1 MLAYQKKQTG
11 GSLKKGA
18 SLAICV
24 FACILIIGA
33 LSSWKLL
40 QVEAPK
46 DAPWLYQEIWLGT
59 RDRLLSALFIGAALG
74 TAGVLLR
81 TATSNPLADPHI
93 TGVNAGAAFGAVA
106 SSFIT
111 GSSTGVYVLPG
122 ALAGAAVASSIT
134 LVLSLRGRNP
144 DLSGTNAIQKMVL
157 LGIAVS
163 AVFSAMTSIF
173 LVLDEAQ
180 LTTVLAWLNGRLGG
194 IRLPDLIP
202 VIIAVAVLLPILFAA
217 GRALDALST
226 GDSVSR
232 AIGANPAL
240 VRKWVV
246 VSAVILTATCV
257 AAAGPIGFL
266 GLLAAV
272 IAQRVCG
279 RTHRFVLIS
288 AACVGATGLLV
299 ADTIGQQLWAPAETP
314 VGILTG
320 IAGVPLLLWGIR
332 RMGSTGKSR

>member
-1 MLAYQKKQTG
+1 MLGYQKKQKG

-18 SLAICV
+18 SLVACV
-24 FACILIIGA
+24 FVCVLIVA
-33 LSSWKLL
+33 SLSAWKLL

-46 DAPWLYQEIWLGT
+46 EAPWLYQEIWLGT
-59 RDRLLSALFIGAALG
+59 RDRLLGAILIGAALG

-111 GSSTGVYVLPG
+111 GSSTGVYLLPG
-122 ALAGAAVASSIT
+122 ALIGASVASGIT
-134 LVLSLRGRNP
+134 LVFSLRGKNP
-144 DLSGTNAIQKMVL
+144 DLSGANAIQKMVL

-194 IRLPDLIP
+194 VRLPELIP

-226 GDSVSR
+226 GESVSK

-246 VSAVILTATCV
+246 ISAVILTATCV
-257 AAAGPIGFL
+257 SAAGPIGFL
-266 GLLAAV
+266 GLLSAV
-272 IAQRVCG
+272 IAQRLCG

-288 AACVGATGLLV
+288 AAFVGSTVLLV

-314 VGILTG
+314 VGILTAV
-320 IAGVPLLLWGIR
+320 AGVPLLLWGIR
-332 RMGSTGKSR
+332 HTGSTRRPR